1 MDLRITNPLD
11 CYAPSTIGT
20 AIWLRP
26 PVRPDAILSQVVIA
40 ASVASRS
47 ASATGLSGRMRL
59 MRGKR
64 IATPDLWRDEAWTE
78 SNAIYGRSEEHR
90 VGEESVSKVR
100 SRGR

>member
-47 ASATGLSGRMRL
+47 ASATGLSVRMRL
-59 MRGKR
+59 MGGKR
-64 IATPDLWRDEAWTE
+64 IAKIGSASCRE
-78 SNAIYGRSEEHR
+78 R
-90 VGEESVSKVR
+90 VCQDVYISVVTVSLKNKNKHITFI
-100 SRGR
+100 